1 MPARRPVAR
10 TPAGEQADRFCE
22 AYAFS
27 LGRYVS
33 SPSES
38 LLRRAYELGREAV
51 QCDLGVLD
59 IAVAHHGA
67 LRFALAHRGDDAASV
82 VAAAEAFFLEA
93 LSAFEMVQRGFRESQ
108 QIARQE
114 RRQAAIL
121 RQLSA
126 FLDDASLALGTDDS
140 VQEML
145 RLVAEQGRELL
156 AAEYCVAS
164 LVPGEQEPS
173 CSARAAPPPEA
184 AWLEP
189 QPWPGL
195 VLAADREPPEAPE
208 GCREISASL
217 WALDGRRLGWI
228 RAFNKLDGC
237 FGELDEAILAHLA
250 RIVAAFVER
259 VHMYQRHLS

>member
-1 MPARRPVAR
+1 MTAARSDAR
-10 TPAGEQADRFCE
+10 VPAGEQAERFCE

-27 LGRYVS
+27 LGRYVA

-38 LLRRAYELGREAV
+38 LLRRAYELGRQAV
-51 QCDLGVLD
+51 ESDLGALE

-67 LRFALAHRGDDAASV
+67 LRFALAHRGDDAESV

-126 FLDDASLALGTDDS
+126 FLDDASLALGADDS
-140 VQEML
+140 LQEML
-145 RLVAEQGRELL
+145 RLVAEQARELV
-156 AAEYCVAS
+156 AAEFCVAS
-164 LVPGEQEPS
+164 LVAGDGEPS
-173 CSARAAPPPEA
+173 RSALAGPPAEA
-184 AWLEP
+184 EW
-189 QPWPGL
+189 PWPGL
-195 VLAADREPPEAPE
+195 VLAADAEPPGASP
-208 GCREISASL
+208 GCSEISATL
-217 WALDGRRLGWI
+217 WALDGRRLGSI
-228 RAFNKLDGC
+228 RALNKTDGC
-237 FGELDEAILAHLA
+237 FGEVDEAILTHLA

-259 VHMYQRHLS
+259 VHSRRPRARR